1 MKPPD
6 KTAVSHKANV
16 IKLTAKPAFAHLDFL
31 LSRAT
36 IPTKNMKGGPNIM
49 RIPPRN
55 PRTVPHPKPG
65 ILSIPA
71 ATKNQGNT
79 ARPKLIFPIL
89 LDFIL
94 LYSLLFNRDGS
105 FLIIP
110 NLFPLVSWTY
120 SCATFEECVATHCH
134 RPSRLIHVS
143 VKRDWPLVSLPLN

>member
-36 IPTKNMKGGPNIM
+36 IPTKNMKGGPNMM

-65 ILSIPA
+65 IPSIPA
-71 ATKNQGNT
+71 TPKNQGDT
-79 ARPKLIFPIL
+79 AKTKLFFPIEV
-89 LDFIL
+89 DFIL
-94 LYSLLFNRDGS
+94 LSSLLYRTPLIPDVDS
-105 FLIIP
+105 FISP
-110 NLFPLVSWTY
+110 
-120 SCATFEECVATHCH
+120 
-134 RPSRLIHVS
+134 
-143 VKRDWPLVSLPLN
+143 